1 MTIAYLLKIVF
12 DSFNELEEY
21 ITSYNGK
28 FMHEL
33 EELFEVKLLR
43 SQIQVDDN
51 EKIYGIIY
59 FIQIENSH
67 GFIESDLSTVIRLI
81 ESSNCKGKVNIL
93 RVPYDVEIDIANKLE
108 RL

>member
-1 MTIAYLLKIVF
+1 MTIAYILKMVF

-33 EELFEVKLLR
+33 EESLEVKLLR
-43 SQIQVDDN
+43 SRIQVDDN

-67 GFIESDLSTVIRLI
+67 GFMESDLSTIIQLI
-81 ESSNCKGKVNIL
+81 GLSHCKGKINIL

-108 RL
+108 NL